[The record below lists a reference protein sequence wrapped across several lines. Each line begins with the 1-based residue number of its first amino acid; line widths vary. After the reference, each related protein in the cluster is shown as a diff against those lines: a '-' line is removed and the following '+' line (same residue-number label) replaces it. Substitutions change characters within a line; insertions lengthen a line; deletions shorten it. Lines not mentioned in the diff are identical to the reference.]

1 MKKSMG
7 EKRVVDG
14 INLIKERIGN
24 KQAIE
29 LKMRSE

>member
-7 EKRVVDG
+7 EERVVDG
-14 INLIKERIGN
+14 INPIKEKIGN
-24 KQAIE
+24 KQAIK